1 MPFFIK
7 IYIAIFI
14 LLLTSNIFFH
24 SKFKMKILFLIY
36 EIFSAIYL
44 IALIIF
50 YWNPLLLEKL
60 NTMNIVPLFLIIC
73 VDIYFTTIGS
83 IKELGL
89 NLPDIP
95 AKSQE
100 TAKVISILFNAPAYV
115 IGLMASLEIL
125 KNCQI
130 L

>member
-7 IYIAIFI
+7 IYIAIFM
-14 LLLTSNIFFH
+14 LLLVSNIIFH

-36 EIFSAIYL
+36 EIFSALYMMI
-44 IALIIF
+44 LIIIYF
-50 YWNPLLLEKL
+50 DPLLLEKL
-60 NTMNIVPLFLIIC
+60 NIISIIPLILIIG

-95 AKSQE
+95 EKSQE
-100 TAKVISILFNAPAYV
+100 MAKIISILFNAPAYV
-115 IGLMASLEIL
+115 IGIMASLEIL
-125 KNCQI
+125 KNNHI